1 MRSTKPEAGSV
12 SVPEIPISSVSRQT
26 SHTLGNVQFPSVQRL
41 ASRSRRVLA
50 AVACAA
56 AVYCA
61 GIVLAPWL
69 EHGGSAAGSW
79 LRLAFAPTCHQQ
91 PDRCLDLGAG
101 QLAVCARC
109 SGLYAGGLL
118 GLLAAVLAGVR
129 CRPTLRTLVATAA
142 PTVLDFVAGQVGLPS
157 LPNWPRFAIALAPGV
172 VLGLLLADAVADVAA
187 HVGRPTESEPRDPVQ

>member
-1 MRSTKPEAGSV
+1 MHAMGR
-12 SVPEIPISSVSRQT
+12 
-26 SHTLGNVQFPSVQRL
+26 FD
-41 ASRSRRVLA
+41 SRSRRVLA

-69 EHGGSAAGSW
+69 EHRGSAAGSW

-91 PDRCLDLGAG
+91 PDRCLELGTG
-101 QLAVCARC
+101 RLAVCARC

-118 GLLAAVLAGVR
+118 GLLAGAATGVR

-142 PTVLDFVAGQVGLPS
+142 PTVLDFVAGLVGLPS

-172 VLGLLLADAVADVAA
+172 VLGLLLADAVADVAT
-187 HVGRPTESEPRDPVQ
+187 HVGRPAEIRARDPVE